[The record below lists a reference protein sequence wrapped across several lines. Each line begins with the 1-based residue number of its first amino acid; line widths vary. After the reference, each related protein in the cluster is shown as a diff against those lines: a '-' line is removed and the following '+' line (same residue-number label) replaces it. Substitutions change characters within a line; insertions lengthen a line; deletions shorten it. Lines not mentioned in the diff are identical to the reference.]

1 MDMNSLF
8 DILLGIVVAGGS
20 WFLHTQN
27 QQIKRLQILLNK
39 TREEYVSKIDS
50 KAEMDRIYSALDRI
64 ESKLDKMT
72 VK

>member
-27 QQIKRLQILLNK
+27 QEIKRLQILLNK

-64 ESKLDKMT
+64 EAKLDKIT